1 MANTTLQVDTLNA
14 LTGRLL
20 SHTDELAGRPDLP
33 PGLAEDVAVATEIAG
48 LVSHFL
54 AGLVGVMPPPTL
66 PEAGRSSHYS
76 G

>member
-1 MANTTLQVDTLNA
+1 MNQRA

-20 SHTDELAGRPDLP
+20 SHADELAGRPDLP

-48 LVSHFL
+48 VVSHFL
-54 AGLVGVMPPPTL
+54 AGLAAAMPPQSAL